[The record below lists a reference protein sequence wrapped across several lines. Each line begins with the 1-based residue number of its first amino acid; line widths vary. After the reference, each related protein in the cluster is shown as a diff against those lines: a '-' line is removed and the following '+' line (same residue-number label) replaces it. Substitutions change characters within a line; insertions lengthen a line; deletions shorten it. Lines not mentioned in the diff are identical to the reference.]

1 MCLVAIGHIGSDTVP
16 KQRLWVGLRWVLLGL
31 LFVSTVVATET
42 LRCPAGRVLV
52 NAADLRDAE
61 MVCEGASDAVRFLEG
76 VGLDVGIEVVIHIVE
91 QLPEAAGPNA
101 AGCYV
106 HAEGCV
112 YAMSCAIFTRQS
124 AAHGGPVSQIPYR
137 SLITHEVAHAIAD
150 HNFTV
155 SRPTIQAHEYIA
167 AVTTFAAMPP
177 LLRTR
182 ILGSLPGDGFDAEE
196 QISATLFLLAPHW
209 FGAQAYR
216 HYNLPGNGPA
226 FLRKVLTG
234 DALSEQRG
242 L

>member
-1 MCLVAIGHIGSDTVP
+1 MRLVVIDHIHADTVP
-16 KQRLWVGLRWVLLGL
+16 RQRLWARLRWMLLGL
-31 LFVSTVVATET
+31 LLVSTAVTAET
-42 LRCPAGRVLV
+42 QRCPAGRVLV

-61 MVCEGASDAVRFLEG
+61 MVCQGASDAVRFLEG
-76 VGLDVGIEVVIHIVE
+76 LGLDVGVEVVIHIVE

-106 HAEGCV
+106 QTGGCV
-112 YAMSCAIFTRQS
+112 YALPCKVFTRQN
-124 AAHGGPVSQIPYR
+124 AAHGGPVGLLPYR

-177 LLRTR
+177 ALRTR
-182 ILGSLPGDGFDAEE
+182 ILDALPGDGFDAEE

-216 HYNLPGNGPA
+216 HYNLPGNGPV

-234 DALSEQRG
+234 DALSE
-242 L
+242 